1 MRVLF
6 HGLEKTKWEPLVNTT
21 CVSMESCLLK
31 GHCSVVVITANYPAA
46 VFSMEA
52 ILRISSCGFLVKWY
66 LFCLEHSESLG

>member
-21 CVSMESCLLK
+21 CVTMEICLLK

-46 VFSMEA
+46 VFSM
-52 ILRISSCGFLVKWY
+52 
-66 LFCLEHSESLG
+66 